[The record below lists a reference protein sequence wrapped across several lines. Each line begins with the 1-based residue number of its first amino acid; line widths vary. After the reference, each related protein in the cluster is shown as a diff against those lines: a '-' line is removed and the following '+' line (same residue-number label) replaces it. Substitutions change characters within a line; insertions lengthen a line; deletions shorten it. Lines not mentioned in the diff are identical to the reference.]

1 MAEHA
6 HRDRVLDLVYGEVD
20 GIDARAL
27 RDELERCPECG
38 PELAKLEGAKRL
50 ADALPLEPLPSA
62 TRAALVAAARVKA
75 NETVAALPADEQR
88 AAASP
93 REGWWDRTRRFLLGP
108 QTAMAAVML
117 LVVAI
122 GVMVVPTGGDAPL
135 GATTMRPEPELTL
148 AEEAD
153 LELEPEA
160 VEPPGSQDRQDV
172 VAQDR
177 QDIVAQ
183 NRQERAVNVDAPR
196 TERSVAEPRAD
207 AVARGQ
213 LSRTPTRSSA
223 STPRD
228 PAPHAALGDAV
239 SVEAERS
246 DDGRYEA
253 QQGFVGRG
261 ARGAEPRPT
270 LSVEPAPPPP
280 MPDSLDGESRALA
293 PTAEEL
299 APRALHQS
307 ARSRSSAGDCRGSL
321 RVYSDLFTRFPAYS
335 ELPRALV
342 EAASCERQLGNL
354 SQARTLLVRAEGY
367 PSTQAD
373 ARRELRRL
381 STAQQAQRRARSA
394 PSQPASVDSNAAY

>member
-6 HRDRVLDLVYGEVD
+6 HRDRVLDLVYGEVE
-20 GIDARAL
+20 GIEARAL

-50 ADALPLEPLPSA
+50 ADALPLEPFPSA
-62 TRAALVAAARVKA
+62 TRAAVIAAARVKA
-75 NETVAALPADEQR
+75 NETVAALPADERR

-108 QTAMAAVML
+108 QTAMAVVML

-148 AEEAD
+148 AEEA
-153 LELEPEA
+153 ELEPEA
-160 VEPPGSQDRQDV
+160 VEPPA
-172 VAQDR
+172 AQDR
-177 QDIVAQ
+177 RDMVAED
-183 NRQERAVNVDAPR
+183 RKDRAVNVDAPR
-196 TERSVAEPRAD
+196 AERSVAEPRAD
-207 AVARGQ
+207 EAARGQ
-213 LSRTPTRSSA
+213 LRARTPTRSST

-228 PAPHAALGDAV
+228 PTPHAALGDGLAA
-239 SVEAERS
+239 EAERNG
-246 DDGRYEA
+246 DDRYEA

-261 ARGAEPRPT
+261 ARGAEPYPT
-270 LSVEPAPPPP
+270 PAAEPAPPPP
-280 MPDSLDGESRALA
+280 MSDSLDGESRALA

-373 ARRELRRL
+373 AQRELRRL
-381 STAQQAQRRARSA
+381 STVQQAQRRARSA
-394 PSQPASVDSNAAY
+394 PSQPASVDSTAAY